1 MNKQFCSVLDFHQQR
16 SQLAWCLRSS
26 MSCLAH
32 LKFAVCSNFVMFH
45 HIAQNVGLT
54 CPCLICDV
62 CFKEFQSSFLFLFC
76 PHVLIETNFRAKHLP
91 YTCCKKSCNLRSGPI
106 SILRLHLWKS
116 DLHCDESHICPIT
129 MEKADLV
136 EEKNILKSEMD
147 HCASPTW
154 KKNNP
159 RYLAKRLWGFSSLP
173 CLILPQMV
181 AKGRSQFSDFC
192 KQHLWR
198 KNMKKQREGP
208 SVLPIC

>member
-1 MNKQFCSVLDFHQQR
+1 
-16 SQLAWCLRSS
+16 
-26 MSCLAH
+26 MSCLPH

-45 HIAQNVGLT
+45 HIARNVGLT

-136 EEKNILKSEMD
+136 EEKKYTRKWNGSLRKSDLK
-147 HCASPTW
+147 
-154 KKNNP
+154 
-159 RYLAKRLWGFSSLP
+159 
-173 CLILPQMV
+173 
-181 AKGRSQFSDFC
+181 
-192 KQHLWR
+192 
-198 KNMKKQREGP
+198 KKQPKIP
-208 SVLPIC
+208 SEAIVRIFILAMPHTPANGG